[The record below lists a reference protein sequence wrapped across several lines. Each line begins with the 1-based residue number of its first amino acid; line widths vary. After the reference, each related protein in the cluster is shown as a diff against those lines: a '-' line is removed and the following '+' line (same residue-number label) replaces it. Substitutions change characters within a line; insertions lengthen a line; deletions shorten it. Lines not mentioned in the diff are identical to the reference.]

1 MTTIEQRGLGRVGPA
16 AVDPAIATV
25 EVVIPVYNEERE
37 LEHSVRRLYDY
48 LGRYFP
54 YGWSITIADNASTDA
69 TPTIAARLA
78 EELDH
83 VRFRRLEAKGRGRA
97 LKTVW
102 LESDAT
108 VVAYMDVDLSTDLN
122 GLIPLVAPLISG
134 HSDLAIGSRL
144 ARSAR
149 VVRGSKREFIS
160 RSYNLLLRTFMRAHF
175 SDAQC
180 GFKAMRTDVARR
192 LLPLVEDTGWFFD
205 TEVLV
210 LAERSGLRVHEVPVD
225 WIDDPDS
232 RVDIVATALADV
244 RGCGRV
250 ARALATG
257 TLPISEVRTALGRSP
272 LQPQQH
278 ETRRV
283 AGVSTVL
290 LGQMVRFGVVGIAST
305 IAYALLYLLM
315 RPELG
320 AQAANLLALLIT
332 AVLNTAINRR
342 FTFGVRGGE
351 GMVSHQLQ
359 GLAVFGFGL
368 LLTSGSLALLHA
380 WWPNV
385 SHGVELSVLI
395 VANLVATITRFA
407 VLRWGI
413 WRTRAAASAR
423 QVDRA
428 PIDEPD
434 ADETVTDRRSVIPLH
449 GSRRITTP
457 TGTERTE

>member
-1 MTTIEQRGLGRVGPA
+1 MTTIEERAGFGRVGPA
-16 AVDPAIATV
+16 AVDPATATV
-25 EVVIPVYNEERE
+25 EVVIPVYNEERD
-37 LEHSVRRLYDY
+37 LEDSVRRLHDY
-48 LGRYFP
+48 LAHFFP

-69 TPTIAARLA
+69 TASIAARLA
-78 EELDH
+78 ADIEH
-83 VRFRRLEAKGRGRA
+83 VRFRRLEAKGRGLA

-102 LESDAT
+102 LESQAS

-134 HSDLAIGSRL
+134 HSDIAIGTRL

-149 VVRGSKREFIS
+149 VVRGSQREFIS

-180 GFKAMRTDVARR
+180 GFKAMRTDVARQ

-210 LAERSGLRVHEVPVD
+210 LAERGGLRVHEVPVD

-232 RVDIVATALADV
+232 RVDIVATALADI

-250 ARALATG
+250 AKALATG
-257 TLPISEVRTALGRSP
+257 TLPISEVRVALGRSP

-283 AGVSTVL
+283 AGISTVL
-290 LGQMVRFGVVGIAST
+290 LGQLVRFGLVGIAST
-305 IAYALLYLLM
+305 IAFALLFLVL
-315 RPELG
+315 RPAMG
-320 AQAANLLALLIT
+320 AQVANLLALLIT
-332 AVLNTAINRR
+332 AILNTAVNRW

-351 GMVSHQLQ
+351 GMLGHHLQ

-368 LLTSGSLALLHA
+368 LLTSGSLATLHA
-380 WWPNV
+380 LAPDT
-385 SHGVELSVLI
+385 SHLVELAVLI
-395 VANLVATITRFA
+395 IANLVATLSRFA

-413 WRTRAAASAR
+413 WRSAASR
-423 QVDRA
+423 GR
-428 PIDEPD
+428 ID
-434 ADETVTDRRSVIPLH
+434 TTSSVPP
-449 GSRRITTP
+449 SSMSP
-457 TGTERTE
+457 SSVSSPSVTERTE